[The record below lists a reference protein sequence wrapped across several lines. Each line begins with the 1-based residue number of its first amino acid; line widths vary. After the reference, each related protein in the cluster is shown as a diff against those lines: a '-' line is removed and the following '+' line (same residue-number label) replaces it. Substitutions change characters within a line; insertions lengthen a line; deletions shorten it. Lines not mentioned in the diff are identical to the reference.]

1 LLMLLCLFWVC
12 CDYRRLLEVVAT
24 WKTTTIIIIIIIIKI
39 IIPRP
44 GTELM
49 TIQLCGDEHKSI
61 TQMNSVWICPCA

>member
-1 LLMLLCLFWVC
+1 LFWVC

-24 WKTTTIIIIIIIIKI
+24 WKTTTIKIIIIKI
-39 IIPRP
+39 KIIPRP